1 LILRLSEKYSRA
13 DVDGMSPPK
22 PKTAWIAAA
31 LLALLVG
38 LALSGCGGDG
48 SEEAK
53 GQTVRFQKPT
63 DPGTKPFTKPA
74 DVQGAKKVAVGS
86 GPFGGT
92 GSDLVCD
99 RELLIRSLRA
109 QREKLRE
116 WARTV
121 GITPS
126 ASEVARYIRELKPV
140 TLTRDAR
147 VTNHNFV
154 NARAVGYQA
163 ILQAGTAVLVDSDG
177 IPRARCRCGNPLL
190 EPIFIPTA
198 TCFGCP
204 KGYTPPPP
212 CEPFSKCYDPY
223 PDPPPVKGGTAT
235 TPTPPRQQTTTQ
247 PPPQQTTTQPAPQN
261 PQASFNRSSGHVGDQ
276 YALSISGF
284 SPNTEVPFTLTR
296 PDGVQEQHTISTD
309 SSGSGTFSFPPSQGG
324 DVTGTYTATVRDP
337 KTGATASATTELQ
350 P

>member
-1 LILRLSEKYSRA
+1 L
-13 DVDGMSPPK
+13 DGISPTK

-63 DPGTKPFTKPA
+63 DPGSKPFTKPA

-109 QREKLRE
+109 RPEKLRQ
-116 WARTV
+116 WAGTV
-121 GITPS
+121 GISPT
-126 ASEVARYIRELKPV
+126 SEAVARYIRELTPV

-154 NARAVGYQA
+154 NGRAVGYQA
-163 ILQAGTAVLVDSDG
+163 ILQAGTAVLVDGDG

-190 EPIFIPTA
+190 EPVFIPTA
-198 TCFGCP
+198 TCYGCP
-204 KGYTPPPP
+204 KGYTPPAP

-223 PDPPPVKGGTAT
+223 PDPPPVKGGAAT
-235 TPTPPRQQTTTQ
+235 TPTPPEENQ
-247 PPPQQTTTQPAPQN
+247 PPPQQTTTSEQTPAQGTPR
-261 PQASFNRSSGHVGDQ
+261 ASFNRASGHVGDS
-276 YALSISGF
+276 YSLSISGF

-309 SSGSGTFSFPPSQGG
+309 SSGSGTFTFPPSQGG
-324 DVTGTYTATVRDP
+324 DVIGTYTATVRDP
-337 KTGATASATTELQ
+337 KTGGTATATTELQ

>member
-1 LILRLSEKYSRA
+1 M
-13 DVDGMSPPK
+13 DGTSPTK

-38 LALSGCGGDG
+38 LALAGCGGDG

-63 DPGTKPFTKPA
+63 DPGNEPFTEPA

-109 QREKLRE
+109 RRERLRE

-126 ASEVARYIRELKPV
+126 SSDVARYIRKLKPV

-154 NARAVGYQA
+154 NGRAVGYQA
-163 ILQAGTAVLVDSDG
+163 ILQAGTAVLVDGDG

-190 EPIFIPTA
+190 EPIFIATA
-198 TCFGCP
+198 TCLGCP
-204 KGYTPPPP
+204 KNYTPPPP

-235 TPTPPRQQTTTQ
+235 TPTPPPEEQQPATQQTTTSGSA
-247 PPPQQTTTQPAPQN
+247 TPAQGTPT
-261 PQASFNRSSGHVGDQ
+261 ASFNRSTGHVGDQ
-276 YALSISGF
+276 YVLSISGF
-284 SPNTEVPFTLTR
+284 SPSTEVPFTLTR

-309 SSGSGTFSFPPSQGG
+309 SSGSGTFSFAPSQGG
-324 DVTGTYTATVRDP
+324 DVIGTYTATARDP
-337 KTGATASATTELQ
+337 KTGGTASATTELQ

>member
-1 LILRLSEKYSRA
+1 
-13 DVDGMSPPK
+13 VDGKSPTK

-31 LLALLVG
+31 LLTLLVG
-38 LALSGCGGDG
+38 LALSGCGADG
-48 SEEAK
+48 SSEAK

-63 DPGTKPFTKPA
+63 DPGKKPFTKPA
-74 DVQGAKKVAVGS
+74 DVQGAKTVAVGS

-109 QREKLRE
+109 QPEKMRE

-126 ASEVARYIRELKPV
+126 IEEVARYIRELTPV
-140 TLTRDAR
+140 TLTRDTR

-154 NARAVGYQA
+154 NGRAVGYQA
-163 ILQAGTAVLVDSDG
+163 ILQAGTAVLVDKDG
-177 IPRARCRCGNPLL
+177 VPRARCRCGNPLL
-190 EPIFIPTA
+190 EPIYYREA
-198 TCFGCP
+198 TCYGCP
-204 KGYTPPPP
+204 KNYTPPPP
-212 CEPFSKCYDPY
+212 CQPYSKCYDPY

-235 TPTPPRQQTTTQ
+235 TPTPPPTTSTETQ
-247 PPPQQTTTQPAPQN
+247 PPPQTTTTQAPSN

-276 YALSISGF
+276 YVLSISGF
-284 SPNTEVPFTLTR
+284 SANSQVPFTLTR
-296 PDGVQEQHTISTD
+296 PDGVQENHTIPTD
-309 SSGSGTFSFPPSQGG
+309 SSGSGAFTFSPSQGG
-324 DVTGTYTATVRDP
+324 DVIGTYTATVRDP
-337 KTGATASATTELQ
+337 QTGGTASATTELQ